1 MIDTDQIEKIFSF
14 NFVKKD
20 YLMKWVSVIVILFC
34 GVKIYAQQ
42 TPQKKLDEYLKI
54 SNDAY
59 TNFEDLK
66 SLQYGLKA
74 NALAKKINNSRDI
87 AMSYYYISRASSTL
101 GMYENGLKYAEKAL
115 NEKFA
120 QTNIDLKLRL
130 LEIKANNSHDLRLY
144 DQSRNLS
151 REIINNIIN
160 ESNKDSDILYL
171 KLLSSSY
178 GNIGSTYY
186 YELNSVDSMKK
197 YTAIEMA
204 LLKKLPE
211 KDAYERL
218 SVAYIS
224 QGDNYLKAKK
234 YDSAFYYYQESR
246 RVSNQYQANFPL
258 YDYYAAMGRFYLSSQ
273 QVEKSLEN
281 FLHAEKELVQ
291 FPQES
296 NSLMDIYKEIS
307 GLYGKLGDKKKEK
320 EYLLEYLRKNEEI
333 LEKNEKNINYAL
345 NLIQQEKQMQ
355 KIIFTKRFLQVLI
368 VSFVLLSILILY
380 YFFEKRN
387 KKRADYQTKQ
397 LLDEKESIIHE
408 QGRETQI
415 LQQKVNESFEEI
427 VLLAK
432 KNNPH
437 FWTRF
442 QEVYPGFREKL
453 LEKQPKFRG
462 SELTLCAYIF
472 LGFSNK
478 EIADYTFKSVRTI
491 ESNRYNIRKKLE
503 LPTHLDFSVW
513 LRSLAEGQ

>member
-1 MIDTDQIEKIFSF
+1 
-14 NFVKKD
+14 
-20 YLMKWVSVIVILFC
+20 MKWISVIIILFF
-34 GVKIYAQQ
+34 GVIVSAQQ
-42 TPQKKLDEYLKI
+42 TYQKKIDEYLKV

-59 TNFEDLK
+59 INFEDLK

-74 NALAKKINNSRDI
+74 NELASKINNSRSI
-87 AMSYYYISRASSTL
+87 AISYYYISRASSTL

-115 NEKFA
+115 SEKFT

-144 DQSRNLS
+144 DKSRKLS
-151 REIINNIIN
+151 REIISVIN
-160 ESNKDSDILYL
+160 ESNKDSDILYV

-186 YELNSVDSMKK
+186 YELNSLDSLKK

-246 RVSNQYQANFPL
+246 RVSTQYQANFPL
-258 YDYYAAMGRFYLSSQ
+258 YDYYAAMGRFYLNSQ

-296 NSLMDIYKEIS
+296 NALMDVYKEIS
-307 GLYGKLGDKKKEK
+307 GLYGKLGDKKREK

-333 LEKNEKNINYAL
+333 SEKNEKNINYAL
-345 NLIQQEKQMQ
+345 NLIQQEKHVQT
-355 KIIFTKRFLQVLI
+355 IIFTKRFHQMLMA
-368 VSFVLLSILILY
+368 SFVLLSILILY

-387 KKRADYQTKQ
+387 KKRADYRTKQ
-397 LLDEKESIIHE
+397 LLEEKESIIHE
-408 QGRETQI
+408 KGKEAQI

-453 LEKQPKFRG
+453 LEKHPKFRS

-513 LRSLAEGQ
+513 LRSLVEGQ